1 MKAEDGV
8 IMDILLRYVAD
19 NREALREI
27 ARAPVR
33 AAAAPEPAAAT
44 AEPLDVKMDVLQA
57 VSNTIADD
65 YLFFAARSA
74 ARDASA
80 RVADATFNSTWM
92 AGDHVRSSLFDIV
105 LTAARGEV
113 ARRIRDDAAFA
124 EIMDETPLLMAAS
137 GAACPPPPPPASG
150 AADPDPIDLC
160 CIYSSACT

>member
-57 VSNTIADD
+57 VSKITCSS
-65 YLFFAARSA
+65 R
-74 ARDASA
+74 RD
-80 RVADATFNSTWM
+80 RRRGMHPHGWHRLQQPLGP
-92 AGDHVRSSLFDIV
+92 GDSH
-105 LTAARGEV
+105 A
-113 ARRIRDDAAFA
+113 
-124 EIMDETPLLMAAS
+124 
-137 GAACPPPPPPASG
+137 
-150 AADPDPIDLC
+150 
-160 CIYSSACT
+160 